1 MRCIAAFPGR
11 VLVKP
16 GNVVS
21 AIMIASF
28 VSGGVGCAAGGASRQ
43 LSYLLAEN
51 CEIARGCYVGVAAR
65 ARDELP
71 LTPR

>member
-1 MRCIAAFPGR
+1 MRCIPAFPGR
-11 VLVKP
+11 VLVEP
-16 GNVVS
+16 GTWCRVIV
-21 AIMIASF
+21 IASF